1 MQAERLIS
9 RYPVLYH
16 MAEDGSWESIRRLGL
31 LSTSALLDT
40 FEVDGRRRFEI
51 ESCRRPEM
59 VELRHP
65 EHGRAV
71 VLDNKPMQE
80 SVVERCLIGIE
91 PRGWYETLNRKVFL
105 WVDERRLIRLL
116 DARAYRDRP
125 HLVLELDTEGLLRR
139 HAAGVSLSGINSGA
153 TFAMNPAPRGPGTFR
168 PIAEHPEGA
177 AVVELTVDYA
187 VPDAATFVLAV
198 SRWHGKERLEGIWR
212 REGRPRLRS
221 GRDRG

>member
-16 MAEDGSWESIRRLGL
+16 MAEDGSWESIEKLGL

-40 FEVDGRRRFEI
+40 FEVGGRRRFEI

-65 EHGRAV
+65 EHGLALVR
-71 VLDNKPMQE
+71 DNKPMQE
-80 SVVERCLIGIE
+80 SALERCLIGME
-91 PRGWYETLNRKVFL
+91 PRGWYETLNRKVFF

-125 HLVLELDTEGLLRR
+125 HLVLELDSEGLLRR
-139 HAAGVSLSGINSGA
+139 HAPGVSLSGINSGA
-153 TFAMNPAPRGPGTFR
+153 TFAMNPAPRGPETFR
-168 PIAEHPEGA
+168 PVTEYPEGA
-177 AVVELTVDYA
+177 PVVELTVDYA
-187 VPDAATFVLAV
+187 LPDAAAFVLAV
-198 SRWHGKERLEGIWR
+198 SRWHGKERLGTVWE
-212 REGRPRLRS
+212 REGRSRLRS